1 MSRGLAVAVMVM
13 ATVLFSSGGVVFRH
27 VEGAGALEMVFWRSL
42 FAFLFVFV
50 FLQARGKDTPLASLR
65 AAGWPGLVSAAM
77 WALSFTAFV
86 VALSLTTVANTLLL
100 SSIGSLVT
108 VFLARLVLREPVPL
122 RTWLAT
128 AAAAAGIAWMFH
140 DGLSAGEPRHVAGM
154 LVALIVALCGAVNI
168 VILRATA
175 ARLDLM
181 PAVMLGGA
189 LACVLTLPFALPFSA
204 SARDLSLLA
213 LLGLFQIGVPCMLV
227 VMVSRTLLAP
237 EIALLWLLETVL
249 GPLWAWLGAGEA
261 PHAASLSGGAVVLAA
276 LAANELAA
284 LGARRR
290 SAVPG

>member
-1 MSRGLAVAVMVM
+1 MSRGLALALMVA
-13 ATVLFSSGGVVFRH
+13 ATVLFSSAGVVIRH
-27 VEGAGALEMVFWRSL
+27 VERAAPLEMVFWRSL
-42 FAFLFVFV
+42 FAFLCVYI
-50 FLQARGKDTPLASLR
+50 FLQARARQSPLAALR
-65 AAGWPGLVSAAM
+65 ATGWPGLVSAAM
-77 WALSFTAFV
+77 WALSFIAFV

-100 SSIGSLVT
+100 SSIGTLLT
-108 VFLARLVLREPVPL
+108 VFFARLVLREPVPL

-140 DGLSAGEPRHVAGM
+140 DGVSAGEPRHLAGM
-154 LVALIVALCGAVNI
+154 LVALVVALCGSVNI
-168 VILRATA
+168 VTLRATA

-189 LACVLTLPFALPFSA
+189 LACLLTLPFALPFSA
-204 SARDLSLLA
+204 TPRDVSLLA
-213 LLGLFQIGVPCMLV
+213 LLGVFQIGLPCMLV
-227 VMVSRTLLAP
+227 VTASRTLLAP

-261 PHAASLSGGAVVLAA
+261 PHAATLSGGAVVLAA

-284 LGARRR
+284 LGARR